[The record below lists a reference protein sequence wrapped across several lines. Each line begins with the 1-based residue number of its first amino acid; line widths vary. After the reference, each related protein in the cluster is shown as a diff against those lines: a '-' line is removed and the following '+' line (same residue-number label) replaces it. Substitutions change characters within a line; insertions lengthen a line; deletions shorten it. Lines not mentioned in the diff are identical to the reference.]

1 MPLYSLKVQTLVA
14 RWKLFRSSSST
25 IFVDDAV
32 LQWLLYC
39 VCGHKKSFDQFFG
52 FCGQKGQ
59 FQLKFITGD
68 KTWVH
73 QYYSETQAQSM
84 AWKHSQSPTIKKF
97 KTSTS
102 SGKLMA
108 TAFWDMY
115 GVLLSLFSLPNET
128 VNSAAYHATLKKP
141 KRAVQRKRPQMSD
154 KRGAVVA

>member
-14 RWKLFRSSSST
+14 RWKLFHSSSSA
-25 IFVDDAV
+25 IFVDNAV
-32 LQWLLYC
+32 PKWLLYC
-39 VCGHKKSFDQFFG
+39 VCGHKQRFDQLFG
-52 FCGQKGQ
+52 LYGQKGQ
-59 FQLKFITGD
+59 FQLKFITED
-68 KTWVH
+68 ETWVH
-73 QYYSETQAQSM
+73 QYYPETQAQSI
-84 AWKHSQSPTIKKF
+84 AWKHPWSPTIIEF